1 MLPGCA
7 ARNNV
12 AKTPRRGASKS
23 PRRSNNLEGKRWRE
37 KYLRSRRTQNLLRF
51 LDVAGKRRFLRSKL
65 GKAGI
70 LQLAGEKKRDDFGL
84 LHRRLFEIEPFF
96 GVLRFSLQ
104 CTKYLGFLLIQK
116 SVDFRQLI
124 FQLFLARDRHV
135 QFRAFL
141 LEGNILAGKLLTQRP
156 QTLLRKKAGKMPT
169 SNSRFFSLS
178 WSISD

>member
-1 MLPGCA
+1 MAGKVPAIASHAEFAPFSG
-7 ARNNV
+7 
-12 AKTPRRGASKS
+12 RRG
-23 PRRSNNLEGKRWRE
+23 
-37 KYLRSRRTQNLLRF
+37 
-51 LDVAGKRRFLRSKL
+51 
-65 GKAGI
+65 KAPFPAQQARKG
-70 LQLAGEKKRDDFGL
+70 GNSTVGGRKKRDDFGL

-96 GVLRFSLQ
+96 CVLRFSLQ

-141 LEGNILAGKLLTQRP
+141 LEGNVLAGKLLTQRP